1 MTTVTIDR
9 ALLEQA
15 LDAHILSLP
24 YIGAGYKTAHTHD
37 TVQASI
43 SALRAAL
50 TAQPQTLDEAMAVP
64 RAMAQAYENGYN
76 AALANG
82 PAWHDVPTESGW
94 WVCNEGDDNPYR
106 WTTHRVTFPI
116 NQFLVGE
123 DEMWYGP
130 IPQDGEKS

>member
-1 MTTVTIDR
+1 MTTITIDR

-50 TAQPQTLDEAMAVP
+50 
-64 RAMAQAYENGYN
+64 
-76 AALANG
+76 AA
-82 PAWHDVPTESGW
+82 
-94 WVCNEGDDNPYR
+94 
-106 WTTHRVTFPI
+106 
-116 NQFLVGE
+116 
-123 DEMWYGP
+123 
-130 IPQDGEKS
+130 